1 MKKLILLVEDN
12 SSDEKL
18 TVRAL
23 KKCDVPN
30 EVVVVR
36 DGAEA
41 LEYLFATGSH
51 AQRDRSALPALVLL
65 DLNLPKINGLEVL
78 RRLRADETTRA
89 LPVVILTSSKEDEDI
104 TQGYAS
110 GANAYVRKPVDY
122 AQFAEAAQT
131 LGVFWLSLNEP
142 APASAMSHIPAY

>member
-1 MKKLILLVEDN
+1 MTKLILLVEDN

-18 TVRAL
+18 TVLAL
-23 KKCDVPN
+23 RKCEVPN
-30 EVVVVR
+30 EVLVVR

-41 LEYLFATGSH
+41 LDYLFAAGAYAT
-51 AQRDRSALPALVLL
+51 RDRAPLPALVLL
-65 DLNLPKINGLEVL
+65 DLNLPKISGLEVL
-78 RRLRADETTRA
+78 RRVRADETTRA

-122 AQFAEAAQT
+122 AQFVEAAQT
-131 LGVFWLSLNEP
+131 LGVFWLRLNEP
-142 APASAMSHIPAY
+142 PPAG

>member
-1 MKKLILLVEDN
+1 MKKLILLVEDD

-18 TVRAL
+18 TVLAL
-23 KKCDVPN
+23 RKCEVPN
-30 EVVVVR
+30 EVVVAR

-41 LEYLFATGSH
+41 LDYLFGTGAH
-51 AQRDRSALPALVLL
+51 VGRDTSTLPALVLL

-78 RRLRADETTRA
+78 RRIRANETTGA
-89 LPVVILTSSKEDEDI
+89 LPVVILTSSKQDEDI

-122 AQFAEAAQT
+122 AEFVTAAQT
-131 LGVFWLSLNEP
+131 LGVFWLHLNEP
-142 APASAMSHIPAY
+142 PRAH

>member
-1 MKKLILLVEDN
+1 MTKLILLVEDN

-18 TVRAL
+18 TVLAL
-23 KKCDVPN
+23 RKCDVPN

-41 LEYLFATGSH
+41 LDYLFATG
-51 AQRDRSALPALVLL
+51 AYATRQRSAFPALVLL
-65 DLNLPKINGLEVL
+65 DLNLPKISGLEVL
-78 RRLRADETTRA
+78 RRVRAEETTRA

-122 AQFAEAAQT
+122 AQFVDAAQT
-131 LGVFWLSLNEP
+131 LGVFWLRVNEP
-142 APASAMSHIPAY
+142 PPAS

>member
-1 MKKLILLVEDN
+1 VKKLILLVEDN

-18 TVRAL
+18 TAL
-23 KKCDVPN
+23 ALRKCEVPN

-41 LEYLFATGSH
+41 LDYLFGSGAH
-51 AQRDRSALPALVLL
+51 AGRDTSALPALVLL

-78 RRLRADETTRA
+78 RRIRANETTAA
-89 LPVVILTSSKEDEDI
+89 LPVVILTSSKQDEDI

-122 AQFAEAAQT
+122 AEFVAAAQT
-131 LGVFWLSLNEP
+131 LGVFWLRLNEP
-142 APASAMSHIPAY
+142 PQAY

>member
-41 LEYLFATGSH
+41 LDYLFATGAH
-51 AQRDRSALPALVLL
+51 ATRDQAAFPALVLL
-65 DLNLPKINGLEVL
+65 DLNLPKISGLEVL
-78 RRLRADETTRA
+78 RRVRAEETTRA

-122 AQFAEAAQT
+122 AQFVVAAQT
-131 LGVFWLSLNEP
+131 LGVFWLQLNEP
-142 APASAMSHIPAY
+142 PPAH